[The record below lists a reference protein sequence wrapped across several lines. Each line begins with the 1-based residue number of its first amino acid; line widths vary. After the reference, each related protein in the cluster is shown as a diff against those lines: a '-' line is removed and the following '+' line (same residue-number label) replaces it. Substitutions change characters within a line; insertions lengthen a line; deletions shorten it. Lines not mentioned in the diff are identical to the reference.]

1 MNDTREGFR
10 RLHVEDWRQFES
22 VDLEIHPRLTVLT
35 GANAS
40 GKSTLLA
47 LLARHFNWARGYS
60 SSPVRVKRGNAWH
73 TLGRRRARRVLQQP
87 GLWDTVG
94 TLGYA
99 NGAETV
105 ISVPAVTDPNNRTQ
119 YDITLNSQ
127 QAVQGLFISSHR
139 LASGNYTHVPTIPTS
154 FMPPDQL
161 FEQFANEARQ
171 RWAGGWSGRP
181 PQMAMKEALI
191 SAAVF
196 GTRGND
202 SVDFNQDAFDIWHGF
217 QRIAQTLMP
226 KSLGFEALRVRAPD
240 VILQT
245 SSDDFVIDEAS
256 GGISAIL
263 EIAWQL
269 FLKSRVNPAMT
280 VVMDEPENHL
290 HPSLQRDLMPN
301 LLQAF
306 PLAQFVVATHSPFV
320 VTAVEDSN
328 VYVLDYNN
336 ERRVESRKL
345 DYINKAASA
354 DETLRRVLGLDSTYP
369 SWAIEEFDEIVSK
382 YLAGS
387 VSTERMR
394 ALRAELNNAGLV
406 GQFPEAVERISDS
419 VAEDSFE

>member
-1 MNDTREGFR
+1 
-10 RLHVEDWRQFES
+10 
-22 VDLEIHPRLTVLT
+22 
-35 GANAS
+35 
-40 GKSTLLA
+40 
-47 LLARHFNWARGYS
+47 
-60 SSPVRVKRGNAWH
+60 
-73 TLGRRRARRVLQQP
+73 
-87 GLWDTVG
+87 
-94 TLGYA
+94 
-99 NGAETV
+99 
-105 ISVPAVTDPNNRTQ
+105 
-119 YDITLNSQ
+119 
-127 QAVQGLFISSHR
+127 
-139 LASGNYTHVPTIPTS
+139 
-154 FMPPDQL
+154 
-161 FEQFANEARQ
+161 
-171 RWAGGWSGRP
+171 
-181 PQMAMKEALI
+181 MAMKEALI